1 MRWDDINNNDM
12 GEEILSAHKSQPKQN
27 DLEAYFQTLQ

>member
-12 GEEILSAHKSQPKQN
+12 SEILGARKSQPKHN